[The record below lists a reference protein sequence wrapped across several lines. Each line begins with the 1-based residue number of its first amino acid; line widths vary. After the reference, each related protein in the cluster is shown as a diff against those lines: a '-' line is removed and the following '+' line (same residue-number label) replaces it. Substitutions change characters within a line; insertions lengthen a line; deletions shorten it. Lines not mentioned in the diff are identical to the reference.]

1 MLLLQ
6 SIVILQSLPNPVGGL
21 RRAVGAL
28 PDAIANAI
36 FQFVKT
42 LSDAVLNNVIN
53 YTIEPLLEVSN
64 PYGSSSAMA
73 AWGDV
78 AEIAVAILPILVV
91 MNLIAH
97 PFDEQDSGSVWELVL
112 RGFAVIIFIGVSRP
126 LFGFAVDATNQVTMA
141 LMPSSFSM
149 TFASSSLGTVG
160 SLATLLLTPL
170 IAFLAFLGFLVTMLL
185 LLLRWFLVWVVFVG
199 APLFAVLWYP
209 NKGPLQSVSKF
220 GSTFLR
226 MGIYSLLAGPVIAL
240 VVKVF
245 SLISSGGMITG
256 RPGVSG
262 TVLELGVSLGLVLLM
277 PLLIFLVSY
286 KVIAWAGQPL
296 GVGAVV
302 GATIVM
308 AAAALTAG
316 ASLGASSAAAGSS
329 GAGGAGGSAAG
340 SSGSSG
346 ARSGAQAGKGG
357 ASTGEA
363 LDPSA
368 ATDGTSI
375 GSGIRQSI
383 GDAISSKR
391 SQSDL
396 EASTPGIGQR
406 ASSAAGDFARSGK
419 TGKAGSMVKSAGSA
433 VSSAAESVSSGVRNK
448 AAGAGYHASGNSVVD
463 GLRNMETTATN
474 KAAAHMDNV
483 DFLDEAKEARQ
494 IDIQE
499 AATRGLLPE
508 DAQPADHVSSAPV
521 NTIRP
526 EPGESGSDVHK
537 ATYRGEDGSFKTVNL
552 SEARASQVEGADKK
566 STDAKN
572 IASVNKTAQAV
583 GKGSKRVGTAPAKV
597 GARAAKGYGRGLVT
611 ASKIGAAAMVGG
623 ITQSPYMGIKAG
635 KHIGGAGSG
644 NDSTGLL
651 IGSNTETSSNRPT
664 AGTPKGTKLDE
675 EGEPDFDASDAQF

>member
-1 MLLLQ
+1 
-6 SIVILQSLPNPVGGL
+6 
-21 RRAVGAL
+21 
-28 PDAIANAI
+28 
-36 FQFVKT
+36 
-42 LSDAVLNNVIN
+42 
-53 YTIEPLLEVSN
+53 
-64 PYGSSSAMA
+64 MA

-209 NKGPLQSVSKF
+209 SKGPLQSVSKF

-245 SLISSGGMITG
+245 ALISSGGMITG
-256 RPGVSG
+256 RSGVSG

-286 KVIAWAGQPL
+286 KVISWAGQPL

-316 ASLGASSAAAGSS
+316 ASLGASSAAAGGSS
-329 GAGGAGGSAAG
+329 GAGGAGGSTA
-340 SSGSSG
+340 SGSSG
-346 ARSGAQAGKGG
+346 AKSGAQAGKGG
-357 ASTGEA
+357 ASAGEA

-391 SQSDL
+391 GQSDL

-406 ASSAAGDFARSGK
+406 ASSAAGDFARSGR
-419 TGKAGSMVKSAGSA
+419 TGKAGSMVKSAGST
-433 VSSAAESVSSGVRNK
+433 VSSAAETVSSGVKNK

-463 GLRNMETTATN
+463 GLRSMETTATD
-474 KAAAHMDNV
+474 KATAHMDNV
-483 DFLDEAKEARQ
+483 DFLDEAQEAKQ
-494 IDIQE
+494 IDVQE
-499 AATRGLLPE
+499 AADRGLLPE
-508 DAQPADHVSSAPV
+508 DAQPAEHVSSAAV

-552 SEARASQVEGADKK
+552 SEARASQVEESGKK
-566 STDAKN
+566 ATDAKN

-583 GKGSKRVGTAPAKV
+583 GKGSKRVGAAPAKV
-597 GARAAKGYGRGLVT
+597 GARAAKGYGRGLMT
-611 ASKIGAAAMVGG
+611 ASKIGTAAMVGG

-635 KHIGGAGSG
+635 RHIGGAGKS

-651 IGSNTETSSNRPT
+651 IGSNSETGGSRTS
-664 AGTPKGTKLDE
+664 AGTPKSSKLDE
-675 EGEPDFDASDAQF
+675 DGETDFDASDSQF